1 MIAGRFGLVFGAC
14 LFVLID
20 IARAQAPARRRFDPE
35 DLDLEASG
43 YVHVDLQWGVVRGA
57 NANRWIAPDFGVDL
71 GIAENVE
78 LGVDGVLAFEGTPN
92 QPWAWDHAAGDNLWL
107 SSKLGLFSV
116 GDRARGAWS
125 GGIQIGPKLATAPGA
140 HGTGYE
146 GIALLALTRGTTQL
160 IANLGGFVD
169 PGYAVGRGRP
179 VGIEGGLDLITG
191 LGDGKTWRFVAD
203 LSAVYS
209 LSGQPSQLLS
219 TFGPQVSVTPWL
231 ELSPQALIGLLHQT
245 DRVGFLLVVS
255 PRWRL
260 VPK

>member
-1 MIAGRFGLVFGAC
+1 MKLRRLGLVWCAC
-14 LFVLID
+14 VVL
-20 IARAQAPARRRFDPE
+20 ASTAHAQSPARRRFDPE
-35 DLDLEASG
+35 DLDLQVPG
-43 YVHVDLQWGVVRGA
+43 FVRVDLQWGIVRGA
-57 NANRWIAPDFGVDL
+57 NASRWIVPDFGIDV
-71 GIAENVE
+71 GVAENVE

-92 QPWAWDHAAGDNLWL
+92 KPWAWNKAAGDNLWL
-107 SSKLGLFSV
+107 SSKLGLFSR
-116 GDRARGAWS
+116 GDRQHAAWS

-169 PGYAVGRGRP
+169 PGRAVTRGRP

-191 LGDGKTWRFVAD
+191 IGDGKTWRFVAD

-209 LSGQPSQLLS
+209 LSGQPPQLLS

-255 PRWRL
+255 PRWNLSR
-260 VPK
+260 P